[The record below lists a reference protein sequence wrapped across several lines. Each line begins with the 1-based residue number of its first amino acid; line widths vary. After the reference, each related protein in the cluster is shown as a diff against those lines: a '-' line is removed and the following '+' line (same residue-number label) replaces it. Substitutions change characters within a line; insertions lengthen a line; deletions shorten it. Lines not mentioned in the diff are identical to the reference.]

1 LNFLY
6 RNCVIVALFSACLL
20 VTAPLKPLLHAAFKR
35 LVLGKVRDGEEHP
48 LRSAAHLRWMAVT
61 KLARMPAL
69 DAGFRHVY
77 EYAAAYA
84 RGVGARVGTRA
95 RFYPWPSAFL
105 SAAPEADVLSIGD
118 RTVTSAATYGHDFSA
133 LRLQF
138 RATSL
143 GRDCDIAL
151 SRYGQVLPGSALPDG
166 SSIHGAGRAT
176 HLRGLALEPNRAWTG
191 NPVGVR
197 DLEEAARWGVGEFA
211 DAV

>member
-1 LNFLY
+1 
-6 RNCVIVALFSACLL
+6 
-20 VTAPLKPLLHAAFKR
+20 
-35 LVLGKVRDGEEHP
+35 
-48 LRSAAHLRWMAVT
+48 M
-61 KLARMPAL
+61 
-69 DAGFRHVY
+69 
-77 EYAAAYA
+77 
-84 RGVGARVGTRA
+84 
-95 RFYPWPSAFL
+95 
-105 SAAPEADVLSIGD
+105 
-118 RTVTSAATYGHDFSA
+118 TSAATYGHDFSA

-143 GRDCDIAL
+143 GRDCDLAL